1 MGQKNNP
8 RHGSY
13 MEHGVIKAY
22 YAVIKAFY
30 AVIKALYAV
39 IKAFYPTTPSIHFI
53 TRALKQYRVI

>member
-1 MGQKNNP
+1 
-8 RHGSY
+8 
-13 MEHGVIKAY
+13 MEHG
-22 YAVIKAFY
+22 VIKAFY